1 MHIQDPQQQQLIG
14 AQAHALQQRKEALN
28 KAIEALNTRR
38 DNIGK
43 RLATAEALQA
53 EALTLRQNARQSL
66 RDMIGI
72 PGKPTREA
80 KEKELAAQSQGLRT
94 RTSYGFEPKYPDAFF
109 VRPCGGL
116 ALHAQ
121 AHLAVFSH
129 RDWPHQIQHHL
140 FQ

>member
-1 MHIQDPQQQQLIG
+1 MSIPPTFHTLEDFVGHTPLVRLKRMARG
-14 AQAHALQQRKEALN
+14 RNNVVLVKLEGNNPGGSVKDRPALSM
-28 KAIEALNTRR
+28 IRR
-38 DNIGK
+38 
-43 RLATAEALQA
+43 AEARGDIRPGDTLI
-53 EALTLRQNARQSL
+53 EPTSGNTGIGLAL
-66 RDMIGI
+66 
-72 PGKPTREA
+72 
-80 KEKELAAQSQGLRT
+80 QGLRT

>member
-1 MHIQDPQQQQLIG
+1 MSTPTTLDA
-14 AQAHALQQRKEALN
+14 AQARDPRSRILGLISLCHCLN
-28 KAIEALNTRR
+28 
-38 DNIGK
+38 DMM
-43 RLATAEALQA
+43 
-53 EALTLRQNARQSL
+53 QSL
-66 RDMIGI
+66 I
-72 PGKPTREA
+72 
-80 KEKELAAQSQGLRT
+80 LASYPLLKQNHGLSFTQGLRT

>member
-1 MHIQDPQQQQLIG
+1 MSRLHKILASSLLVCLASVVWAGEAGEVVYVAGSVAGGVDARTPLAIG
-14 AQAHALQQRKEALN
+14 AKV
-28 KAIEALNTRR
+28 
-38 DNIGK
+38 
-43 RLATAEALQA
+43 AEGDVLKTGA
-53 EALTLRQNARQSL
+53 
-66 RDMIGI
+66 DGYVY
-72 PGKPTREA
+72 
-80 KEKELAAQSQGLRT
+80 QGLRT

-109 VRPCGGL
+109 IRPCGSL